1 MASENE
7 DVKVY
12 TRCVMPLG
20 VVNRNNRKYSEEVVQ
35 TALNGLNG
43 QPVPVRLGMPRE
55 RRPEE
60 APEIHLGDIQGFAYL
75 SIKDHCLVSELRIQK
90 ATDIG
95 KFICKGLDDKT
106 LVPAPFGTG
115 NAKPIDGVNE
125 ISDFSLYGIG
135 IIDRQRSAWETADK
149 PTGKIRSCY
158 GFQE

>member
-1 MASENE
+1 MASKNE
-7 DVKVY
+7 DVNVY
-12 TRCVMPLG
+12 TRCVMPLD

-60 APEIHLGDIQGFAYL
+60 APEIHLDDIQGFAYL

-90 ATDIG
+90 ATDAG
-95 KFICKGLDDKT
+95 KFICNGLDAGT

-115 NAKPIDGVNE
+115 NAKPNDGVNE
-125 ISDFSLYGIG
+125 ISEFSLYGIG
-135 IIDRQRSAWETADK
+135 IIDRQRSAWETSDM
-149 PTGKIRSCY
+149 PTGK
-158 GFQE
+158 

>member
-7 DVKVY
+7 DVKLY

-35 TALNGLNG
+35 KALDDLDG
-43 QPVPVRLGMPRE
+43 QPVRVRLGMPRE
-55 RRPEE
+55 DRPLEV
-60 APEIHLGDIQGFAYL
+60 AEIRHLDDIQGFADL
-75 SIKDHCLVSELRIQK
+75 FIKDHCLVTELRIQK

-95 KFICKGLDDKT
+95 KFICNGLDDGT

-125 ISDFSLYGIG
+125 ISDFSLHGIG
-135 IIDRQRSAWETADK
+135 IIDRQLSAWETSDMPVEK
-149 PTGKIRSCY
+149 
-158 GFQE
+158 